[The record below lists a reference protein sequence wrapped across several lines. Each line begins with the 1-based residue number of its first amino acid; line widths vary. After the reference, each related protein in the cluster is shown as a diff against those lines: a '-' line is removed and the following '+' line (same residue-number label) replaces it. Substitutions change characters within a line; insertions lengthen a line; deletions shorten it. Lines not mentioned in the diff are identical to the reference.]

1 MTGKPSRTPDFP
13 ALLAKADLAGPYRL
27 HPDQAP
33 AALAAARQLGSSV
46 AEIGLD
52 GDFLAEPGTAVAIP
66 EHYGANFDALYDC
79 LTDLAASPGQ
89 GCLLLFTG
97 APAADEDE
105 DDKGSPVGTPSSP
118 CCRPPATNGGSRAAP
133 CGPSSPSPAW
143 PWIPCRR
150 ANPGRDAQALQ
161 APRFRTGAD
170 PHPGAADSP
179 ARTRLPPGL
188 LAVRHRQPGG

>member
-27 HPDQAP
+27 RPDQAP
-33 AALAAARQLGSSV
+33 TALAAARQLGLSV

-52 GDFLAEPGTAVAIP
+52 GDFLTELGRQLQFP

-97 APAADEDE
+97 APAAGADE
-105 DDKGSPVGTPSSP
+105 DDEGSPVDTLI
-118 CCRPPATNGGSRAAP
+118 AV
-133 CGPSSPSPAW
+133 
-143 PWIPCRR
+143 
-150 ANPGRDAQALQ
+150 LQ
-161 APRFRTGAD
+161 AAGDEWREQGRPLWALFAV
-170 PHPGAADSP
+170 
-179 ARTRLPPGL
+179 PGL
-188 LAVRHRQPGG
+188 ALDSLPA

>member
-27 HPDQAP
+27 RPDQAP
-33 AALAAARQLGSSV
+33 TALAAARQLGLSV

-52 GDFLAEPGTAVAIP
+52 GDFLAELGRQLQFP

-97 APAADEDE
+97 APAPAAGVDE
-105 DDKGSPVGTPSSP
+105 DDEGSPVDTLI
-118 CCRPPATNGGSRAAP
+118 AV
-133 CGPSSPSPAW
+133 
-143 PWIPCRR
+143 
-150 ANPGRDAQALQ
+150 LQ
-161 APRFRTGAD
+161 AAGDEWREQGRPLWALFAV
-170 PHPGAADSP
+170 
-179 ARTRLPPGL
+179 PGL
-188 LAVRHRQPGG
+188 ALDSLPA

>member
-27 HPDQAP
+27 RPDQAP
-33 AALAAARQLGSSV
+33 TALAAARQLGLSV

-52 GDFLAEPGTAVAIP
+52 GDFLAELGRQLQFP

-97 APAADEDE
+97 APAPAAGVDE
-105 DDKGSPVGTPSSP
+105 DDEGSPVDTLI
-118 CCRPPATNGGSRAAP
+118 AV
-133 CGPSSPSPAW
+133 
-143 PWIPCRR
+143 
-150 ANPGRDAQALQ
+150 LQ
-161 APRFRTGAD
+161 AAGDEWREQDRPLWALFAV
-170 PHPGAADSP
+170 
-179 ARTRLPPGL
+179 PGL
-188 LAVRHRQPGG
+188 ALDSLPA